1 MSAHGAAAPVPRPP
15 SLRRLIPFRPTRG
28 ALRIPPR
35 ELLLLLAAWSAFI
48 PVFAS
53 RVHHQDQGETTW
65 PHAFLAAAVD
75 LYLWALVCLGAW
87 AMARAFPLERRLWK
101 RLVAVYVAGAVG
113 LALFRVLAEQR
124 LNCMLL
130 PGDPCFVPEVIPYRG
145 PLVVFFYL
153 QILGTMYAVEFAR
166 RLHHREVA
174 SARLERELT
183 EARLR
188 ALRAHLQPHFLFNT
202 LNTVVSLV
210 RRDPSGAEEM
220 IGDLGD
226 LLRASLVHE
235 QTHEVTLREELA
247 LLEPYLR
254 IHQVRFGPRLRVERR
269 VDEAALDALVPP
281 MVLQPLVENA
291 LRHGIGACPRAG
303 WVEVAAER
311 VDDALRLSVADD
323 GPGFAS
329 AWREGVGLGSTRARL
344 RHQYAG
350 RASLAAA
357 AAPAGGARVE
367 VVLPFRPAPD
377 AGGAS

>member
-1 MSAHGAAAPVPRPP
+1 MAP
-15 SLRRLIPFRPTRG
+15 G
-28 ALRIPPR
+28 ALRLPPR
-35 ELLLLLAAWSAFI
+35 EVLIVLAAWTTFI

-87 AMARAFPLERRLWK
+87 AMARAFPLERRRWK
-101 RLVAVYVAGAVG
+101 RLAVVHLAGAAG
-113 LALFRVLAEQR
+113 IGLFRVLMEQR
-124 LNCMLL
+124 LNCVLL
-130 PGDPCFVPEVIPYRG
+130 PEEPCFIPEVIPYRG

-153 QILGTMYAVEFAR
+153 QILGTMCAVEFAR
-166 RLHHREVA
+166 RLHQREVA

-183 EARLR
+183 GAQLR

-210 RRDPSGAEEM
+210 RRDPDGAEEM

-254 IHQVRFGPRLRVERR
+254 IHQVRFGARLRVERR
-269 VDEAALDALVPP
+269 VDAAALDGLVPP

-291 LRHGIGACPRAG
+291 IRHGIGACPRAG
-303 WVEVAAER
+303 WVQIVAER
-311 VDDALRLSVADD
+311 IDGLLRLRVTDD

-329 AWREGVGLGSTRARL
+329 TWREGVGLGSTRERL

-350 RASLAAA
+350 EAALSTSAS
-357 AAPAGGARVE
+357 PGGGGVVE
-367 VVLPFRPAPD
+367 VVLPWRPAPD
-377 AGGAS
+377 AEGAS